1 MLPGI
6 DAAQFFPRQGGA
18 DRHKWRIGTLCRL
31 EPRKNVLTVI
41 EGLRW
46 LQARTSTRIEYVLAG
61 DGPERG
67 RILKALAASGLE
79 WRYYGRIDEAAK
91 VREFYPSLD
100 AFALVPTAL
109 KRDVEGF
116 GLVYLEANASGVPVV
131 AAATGGI
138 ESAVKD
144 GVSGRFADPTSAA
157 DVGRAIE
164 AVIVSGEQLRR
175 SAVAW
180 AQTLSARRAA
190 EAFCEVYHELTAAPQ
205 AGRV

>member
-1 MLPGI
+1 
-6 DAAQFFPRQGGA
+6 
-18 DRHKWRIGTLCRL
+18 
-31 EPRKNVLTVI
+31 
-41 EGLRW
+41 
-46 LQARTSTRIEYVLAG
+46 
-61 DGPERG
+61 
-67 RILKALAASGLE
+67 
-79 WRYYGRIDEAAK
+79 
-91 VREFYPSLD
+91 
-100 AFALVPTAL
+100 
-109 KRDVEGF
+109 
-116 GLVYLEANASGVPVV
+116 LVYLEANASGVPVV